1 MQLQAIR
8 KDTRDFSFKGQKA
21 VFNKQ
26 IRTTTGL
33 YTSEQYVK
41 NRVSSPLAAWK
52 KDYVD
57 AGERN
62 AAGHLTQSRQ
72 VAP

>member
-1 MQLQAIR
+1 MANVHRVTNSQSQAIN

-41 NRVSSPLAAWK
+41 NRVSSPLSAWK
-52 KDYVD
+52 KDYMD
-57 AGERN
+57 AGE
-62 AAGHLTQSRQ
+62 
-72 VAP
+72 

>member
-1 MQLQAIR
+1 MRIGSQSQGIT
-8 KDTRDFSFKGQKA
+8 KDTKDFSFKGQKA

-33 YTSEQYVK
+33 YFSEQYVK

-57 AGERN
+57 AGEWH
-62 AAGHLTQSRQ
+62 AAR
-72 VAP
+72 